1 MHQTQTISL
10 LILLTDKVQNYSKQK
25 SQNDQGRDN
34 QLKPKNKTITKQKCL
49 FLSRKRPPDIGAIS
63 AGQGG
68 LSAGGQRHAAL
79 HHTAGPDD
87 APQPQDE
94 DQVDQADLR
103 LP

>member
-1 MHQTQTISL
+1 MKL
-10 LILLTDKVQNYSKQK
+10 
-25 SQNDQGRDN
+25 
-34 QLKPKNKTITKQKCL
+34 NKDLL
-49 FLSRKRPPDIGAIS
+49 FLSRKCPPDIGAIS

-68 LSAGGQRHAAL
+68 LSAGGQRHSAL